1 MADFKGMQYLKD
13 KLVSKKHRVDIRYDY
28 YDMKNIVYDFGISS
42 PPELR
47 WFMGTLG
54 WCGKAVDALA
64 DRLVFRGFKNDVY
77 NFNSIYDDN
86 NKDVLTDSAIQAA
99 LIGSCSFIYITA
111 DENGYPRMR
120 VIDGRH
126 ATGVID
132 PITNMLKEGYAVLE
146 FDEYD
151 RPITE
156 AYLLPGLTTIYE
168 DGKLTRVIRNEAPAP
183 LLVPVINRPDAVRP
197 FGHSRISRAC
207 MSIMSGAVRTVK
219 RSEIASEFFSYPQK
233 YVLGMSENSEEMDK
247 WQATMSAM
255 LRIDKDSEGDRPVV
269 GQFQAS
275 SMTPHAD
282 MLRMFAGLFAGETG
296 LTLDDLGFPS
306 QNPSSAEAIK
316 ASHESLRLTAR
327 KAQRDIG
334 TGFLN
339 AGYLASCIRDNRPYR
354 RQELASVTA
363 AWDPIFEP
371 DNSTLTTIGDA
382 VAKIN
387 TAVPG
392 YIDREVLRELTGIDG
407 SDYAA
412 NDNIITAD
420 AAALNNILGIEP
432 EE

>member
-1 MADFKGMQYLKD
+1 MADFKGLDYLKA
-13 KLVSKKHRVDIRYDY
+13 KLTRKKARVSTRYDY
-28 YDMKNIVYDFGISS
+28 YDMKNIVYDFGIST

-47 WFMGTLG
+47 WFMGALG
-54 WCGKAVDALA
+54 WCGKAVDSLA
-64 DRLVFRGFKNDVY
+64 DRLVFRGFKNDIY
-77 NFNSIYDDN
+77 NFTDIFNNN
-86 NKDVLTDSAIQAA
+86 NKDVLADSAVQATF
-99 LIGSCSFIYITA
+99 IGSCSFIYIAA

-120 VIDGRH
+120 VIDGKH
-126 ATGVID
+126 ATGTID

-151 RPITE
+151 RPLKE
-156 AYLLPGLTTIYE
+156 AYLIPGITIILE
-168 DGKLTRVIRNEAPAP
+168 GGKITGVIRNDAPAP

-207 MSIMSGAVRTVK
+207 MSITNAAVRTVK

-255 LRIDKDSEGDRPVV
+255 LKIDKDEQGDRPVV
-269 GQFQAS
+269 GQFQAT
-275 SMTPHAD
+275 SMSPHVE

-316 ASHESLRLTAR
+316 SSHESLRLTAR
-327 KAQRDIG
+327 RAQRDIG
-334 TGFLN
+334 TGLLN
-339 AGYLASCIRDNRPYR
+339 AGYLASCVRDQRPYS
-354 RQELASVTA
+354 RQELSRVTA
-363 AWDPIFEP
+363 TWEPIFEP

-387 TAVPG
+387 NAVPG
-392 YIDREVLRELTGIDG
+392 YIDREVLREITGIDG
-407 SDYAA
+407 AYDRAD
-412 NDNIITAD
+412 DNLTTD
-420 AAALNNILGIEP
+420 LDEFNALLNLSP